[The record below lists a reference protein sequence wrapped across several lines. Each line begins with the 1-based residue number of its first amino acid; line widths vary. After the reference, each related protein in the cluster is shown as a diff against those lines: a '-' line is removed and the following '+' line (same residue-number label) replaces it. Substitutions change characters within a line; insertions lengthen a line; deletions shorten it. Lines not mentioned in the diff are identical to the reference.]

1 MAFVHAGGVGSSMG
15 VKDRDVP
22 DDIWE
27 WCSLSVAY
35 VEQVLLTMFL
45 REL

>member
-1 MAFVHAGGVGSSMG
+1 VACVHAGGVGSPVG
-15 VKDRDVP
+15 GNDRDVP

-27 WCSLSVAY
+27 WCFLSVAY
-35 VEQVLLTMFL
+35 VEQVLLTILL

>member
-1 MAFVHAGGVGSSMG
+1 VACVHAGDVGSPIR

-22 DDIWE
+22 RDIWE

-35 VEQVLLTMFL
+35 VEQVLLTMLL